1 VNYTVAMKH
10 ILRVVSIALS
20 LICVTDFAMAFIPG
34 VPPLSG
40 PGSVFYGTERD
51 SPTPSHP
58 KKHRSKK
65 SHSRVHQS
73 SPQ

>member
-1 VNYTVAMKH
+1 MKH
-10 ILRVVSIALS
+10 ILRVVSIALP
-20 LICVTDFAMAFIPG
+20 LVCVTDFAMAFAPG

-51 SPTPSHP
+51 TPTHSQP
-58 KKHRSKK
+58 KKHKSKK
-65 SHSRVHQS
+65 HHSRVHKS